1 MAEDIV
7 VTPRVIIPGAELAF
21 AFSRS
26 GGPGGQNVNKVASK
40 VELRW
45 NPTTSDALA
54 GALSLDERAWVL
66 QRLKNRL
73 TTDGTLIITSTATR
87 DQLKNR
93 DDATSKLAL
102 IVRTALDRP
111 KPRKPTKV
119 SKGAKRRR
127 VADKRHHAEI
137 KRNRSSRDD

>member
-1 MAEDIV
+1 MEDIV
-7 VTPRVIIPGAELAF
+7 VTPRIIIPGDELAM

-45 NPTTSDALA
+45 NPTTSA
-54 GALSLDERAWVL
+54 ALSPDERAWL
-66 QRLKNRL
+66 LERLKSRL
-73 TTDGTLIITSTATR
+73 TGDGTLIVTSTATR
-87 DQLKNR
+87 DQIKNR

-102 IVRTALDRP
+102 IVRAALDRP
-111 KPRKPTKV
+111 KPRRATKP
-119 SKGAKRRR
+119 SRAAKRRR

-137 KRNRSSRDD
+137 KRNRGGKDD

>member
-1 MAEDIV
+1 MPDDIV
-7 VTPRVIIPGAELAF
+7 VTPRVIIPGGELEV

-45 NPTTSDALA
+45 RFTGSAVLDAL
-54 GALSLDERAWVL
+54 GADERAWLIARL
-66 QRLKNRL
+66 QNRL
-73 TTDGTLIITSTATR
+73 TLDGELIVTSSATR

-93 DDATSKLAL
+93 NDASAKLAL

-119 SKGAKRRR
+119 SRGVKRRR
-127 VADKRHHAEI
+127 VADKRRHGEV
-137 KRNRSSRDD
+137 KRTRSGGDHD

>member
-1 MAEDIV
+1 MEDIV
-7 VTPRVIIPGAELAF
+7 VTPRVTIPGDELAI

-26 GGPGGQNVNKVASK
+26 GGAGGQNVNKVSSK

-45 NPTTSDALA
+45 NPATST
-54 GALSLDERAWVL
+54 ALSTEERSWL
-66 QRLKNRL
+66 IERLRSRL
-73 TTDGTLIITSTATR
+73 TGDGTLIVTSTATR

-119 SKGAKRRR
+119 SRGAKRRR
-127 VADKRHHAEI
+127 VADKRHHSEI
-137 KRNRSSRDD
+137 KRNRSGASD